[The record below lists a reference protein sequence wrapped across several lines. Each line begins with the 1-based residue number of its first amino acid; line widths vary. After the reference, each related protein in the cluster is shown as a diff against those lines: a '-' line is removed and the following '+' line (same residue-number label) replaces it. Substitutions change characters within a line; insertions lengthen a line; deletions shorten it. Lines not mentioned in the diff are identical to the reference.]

1 MENSN
6 SHPQTKQFSYLG
18 STAHY
23 PKVLSFTIDYMWL
36 TIRPDFGSRTL
47 KDCLQKLRITACKQL
62 NEIELDIAE
71 LDICHITSSCADI
84 PVAYFD
90 VLQKNDKLI
99 IKLGRTFYKNNTID
113 LDIRYSAGY
122 YSRDGV
128 QKIREPRSGFY
139 FVSSTHSSS
148 SKQAWT

>member
-1 MENSN
+1 VAHNKTQFRFENTQRLPTEIKN
-6 SHPQTKQFSYLG
+6 Y
-18 STAHY
+18 
-23 PKVLSFTIDYMWL
+23 
-36 TIRPDFGSRTL
+36 
-47 KDCLQKLRITACKQL
+47 CLQAL

-71 LDICHITSSCADI
+71 LDIYQITSSPDI

-128 QKIREPRSGFY
+128 QKIRNLDIMLREEN
-139 FVSSTHSSS
+139 VSNSN
-148 SKQAWT
+148 K

>member
-6 SHPQTKQFSYLG
+6 SYPQTKQFSYLG

-47 KDCLQKLRITACKQL
+47 KDCLQKLRITALKQL
-62 NEIELDIAE
+62 NEIELD
-71 LDICHITSSCADI
+71 
-84 PVAYFD
+84 VAYFD

>member
-1 MENSN
+1 
-6 SHPQTKQFSYLG
+6 
-18 STAHY
+18 
-23 PKVLSFTIDYMWL
+23 MWL
-36 TIRPDFGSRTL
+36 IIRPDFGSRTL
-47 KDCLQKLRITACKQL
+47 KDCFQKLRITACKQL
-62 NEIELDIAE
+62 DEIELDIAE
-71 LDICHITSSCADI
+71 LDIYQITSSCADI

-128 QKIREPRSGFY
+128 QKIRNLDIMLREEN
-139 FVSSTHSSS
+139 VSNSN
-148 SKQAWT
+148 K